1 LIIDIQE
8 ELSELSRTEKMIK
21 QLEDWIFAKS
31 SYIILYYI
39 ILYYIILYYIIKKDE
54 YPIVTINPKMY
65 CL

>member
-1 LIIDIQE
+1 MIIDIQE

-39 ILYYIILYYIIKKDE
+39 ILYYIIKKDE
-54 YPIVTINPKMY
+54 YPIITINPKMY